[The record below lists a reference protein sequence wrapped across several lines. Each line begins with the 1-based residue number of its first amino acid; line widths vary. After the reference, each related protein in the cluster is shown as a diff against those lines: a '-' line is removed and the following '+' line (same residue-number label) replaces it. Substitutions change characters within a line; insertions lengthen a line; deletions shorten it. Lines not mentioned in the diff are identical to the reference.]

1 MLAFIAVLCCRTL
14 HVVALAVASVKL
26 LLHLAPFASSWCDAN
41 ASLPSM
47 KAMLLLMLM
56 KLLLMLMML
65 LMMTMMM
72 VHDGDDHE
80 DH

>member
-56 KLLLMLMML
+56 ML
-65 LMMTMMM
+65 LMMTMMMM

>member
-1 MLAFIAVLCCRTL
+1 MLAFITVLCCRTL

-56 KLLLMLMML
+56 KLL
-65 LMMTMMM
+65 MMTTMMMM